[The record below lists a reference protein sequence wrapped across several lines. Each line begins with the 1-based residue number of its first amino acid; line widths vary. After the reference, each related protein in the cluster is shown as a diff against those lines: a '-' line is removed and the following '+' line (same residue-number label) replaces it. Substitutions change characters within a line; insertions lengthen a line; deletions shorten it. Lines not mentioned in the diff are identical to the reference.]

1 MKKLIVTGVWIMILT
16 VMISSANAFFPRDR
30 INENFSYD
38 NLKFIIEDGK
48 CYLQGTIINQTDK
61 RRDDISITFY
71 ALTINDKTLWKK
83 RIRIN
88 LIDKYGKFNFKE
100 QIKKCKKEEPYKW
113 EITVKE

>member
-1 MKKLIVTGVWIMILT
+1 MKKIIVTGLWIILLT
-16 VMISSANAFFPRDR
+16 FMISSANAFFPRGR

-38 NLKFIIEDGK
+38 NMEFIIEDGK
-48 CYLQGTIINQTDK
+48 CCLQGTVINQTDK
-61 RRDDISITFY
+61 RLENVSITFY

-100 QIKKCKKEEPYKW
+100 EIKKCKKEEPYKW
-113 EITVKE
+113 EFTVKE